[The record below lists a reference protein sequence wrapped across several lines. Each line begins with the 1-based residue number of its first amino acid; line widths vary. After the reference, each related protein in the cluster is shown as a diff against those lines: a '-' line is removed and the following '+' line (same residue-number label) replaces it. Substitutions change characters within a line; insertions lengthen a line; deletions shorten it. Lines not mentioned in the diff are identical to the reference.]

1 MAARLVPRSQRVA
14 GVEIAPGRRT
24 VVALGRQVGDA
35 EGEGVGAWVA
45 VGRTAG
51 PRVSVLGAACG
62 FELAAALAA
71 RALTREIDLG
81 SLQGSLVVAPVFRPG
96 DRFARPGRRAVSVRL
111 PGDSGGG
118 RKARLA
124 FGLYSDV
131 IVNAD
136 QVIVLAAPR
145 PGRRGLLVAEAAMD
159 DPRARRLALACGAQ
173 AVLPAVPAAGS
184 LLAVAAAAGRAAVR
198 LSVGGSPGGLA
209 GDAAVLLA
217 AVRRALAGVGS
228 HPFATPAEAA
238 TPARLCLA
246 RALVHAPCGGML
258 EEAVEE
264 GALVAAGDVLGRV
277 GPVIAG
283 ETQPVLAPIDGLVIE
298 APATPAVRRG
308 AVLFVIGQTAP
319 GDIRRGAR
327 PAPRRLSIDAGTKL
341 HAGWLERVSLP
352 DLGIGGVPAKIDTG
366 ARTSALH
373 VISSRVVGHAAG
385 PSRRPILEL
394 TLPAGGGSRR
404 RLVVR
409 APVKEYIEVRDT
421 SGRLE
426 RRPVIET
433 TLALGPLRR
442 RIRITLTDRGDMQ
455 CPMLVGRTALA
466 GGVVVDPSARY
477 VLGTRPGLDARSDPA
492 RVRGPR
498 KKPGPAPAK

>member
-1 MAARLVPRSQRVA
+1 
-14 GVEIAPGRRT
+14 
-24 VVALGRQVGDA
+24 
-35 EGEGVGAWVA
+35 
-45 VGRTAG
+45 
-51 PRVSVLGAACG
+51 
-62 FELAAALAA
+62 
-71 RALTREIDLG
+71 
-81 SLQGSLVVAPVFRPG
+81 
-96 DRFARPGRRAVSVRL
+96 
-111 PGDSGGG
+111 
-118 RKARLA
+118 
-124 FGLYSDV
+124 
-131 IVNAD
+131 
-136 QVIVLAAPR
+136 
-145 PGRRGLLVAEAAMD
+145 
-159 DPRARRLALACGAQ
+159 
-173 AVLPAVPAAGS
+173 
-184 LLAVAAAAGRAAVR
+184 
-198 LSVGGSPGGLA
+198 LA

-238 TPARLCLA
+238 TPPRLCLG
-246 RALVHAPCGGML
+246 RALVRAPCGGML

-264 GALVAAGDVLGRV
+264 GALVVTGDVLGRV
-277 GPVIAG
+277 GPVVAG
-283 ETQPVLAPIDGLVIE
+283 ESQPVLSPIDGLVIE
-298 APATPAVRRG
+298 APATPAVRHG

-319 GDIRRGAR
+319 GDIRRG

-341 HAGWLERVSLP
+341 NAGWLERVSLP

-373 VISSRVVGHAAG
+373 VISIRVVGHAAG

-477 VLGTRPGLDARSDPA
+477 VLGTRAGLELKSDPA
-492 RVRGPR
+492 RVRRPR
-498 KKPGPAPAK
+498 KKPAPGPAR